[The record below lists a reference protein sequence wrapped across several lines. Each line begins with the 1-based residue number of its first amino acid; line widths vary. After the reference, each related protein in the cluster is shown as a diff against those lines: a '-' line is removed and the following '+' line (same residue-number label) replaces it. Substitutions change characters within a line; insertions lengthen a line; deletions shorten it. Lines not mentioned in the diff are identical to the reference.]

1 MTYCL
6 LITALCIEFYPLLN
20 AFWAKVS
27 ISSST
32 LYDDSFNVK
41 DFSVF
46 LATRDS
52 TANLN
57 NTLTAAIKC
66 SIAIIVALSSLI
78 GRIGP
83 LQCFILTTIGTI
95 GYELNRRII
104 NNMGQDI
111 FGSFSIFTYGGFM
124 GLTAGIIASLSQ
136 KKRIEA
142 LSQ

>member
-1 MTYCL
+1 MAYCL
-6 LITALCIEFYPLLN
+6 LITALCVEFYPLVN

-27 ISSST
+27 ISNST

-83 LQCFILTTIGTI
+83 L
-95 GYELNRRII
+95 
-104 NNMGQDI
+104 
-111 FGSFSIFTYGGFM
+111 
-124 GLTAGIIASLSQ
+124 
-136 KKRIEA
+136 
-142 LSQ
+142 